1 MWTYYLFHIP
11 PRALWCLLIFDIM
24 GIWCRYCRFYGCNS
38 YATYA
43 TYALCFFLI
52 TSFIASLSHYCKYFF
67 FSHLWSAIILAFV
80 LFIISCF
87 VLSCILTFLFFLSP
101 TYSIRICSRFPHFLF
116 SLLFVGLYV
125 ILLRSWCSCGFSL
138 FVLLIFFLLFFYGH
152 YTSCYGK
159 ASLLYCT
166 VILYCILWLA
176 GYVTVSPS

>member
-1 MWTYYLFHIP
+1 MLCGVFLFL
-11 PRALWCLLIFDIM
+11 ALWAFGV
-24 GIWCRYCRFYGCNS
+24 GIADFMV
-38 YATYA
+38 AIHMPHMQ
-43 TYALCFFLI
+43 FFLI

-67 FSHLWSAIILAFV
+67 LSHLWSAIILAFV

-101 TYSIRICSRFPHFLF
+101 SYSIRIFSCFPHFLF
-116 SLLFVGLYV
+116 SLLFVGVYV
-125 ILLRSWCSCGFSL
+125 ILLRSCCSCGVSL

-166 VILYCILWLA
+166 VILYYILWLA

>member
-67 FSHLWSAIILAFV
+67 LSHLWSAIARP
-80 LFIISCF
+80 
-87 VLSCILTFLFFLSP
+87 LS
-101 TYSIRICSRFPHFLF
+101 YSSFPA
-116 SLLFVGLYV
+116 LLFLVYWLSY
-125 ILLRSWCSCGFSL
+125 F
-138 FVLLIFFLLFFYGH
+138 FFHLLIPFGSAHAFRIFYFHSYLLGYMLYFWDHGVLVVFLCLF
-152 YTSCYGK
+152 C
-159 ASLLYCT
+159 
-166 VILYCILWLA
+166 
-176 GYVTVSPS
+176 

>member
-1 MWTYYLFHIP
+1 MNLLSFSHSTTCSVVSSYFWHYGHLVSVLPILWLQFICHI
-11 PRALWCLLIFDIM
+11 C
-24 GIWCRYCRFYGCNS
+24 S
-38 YATYA
+38 
-43 TYALCFFLI
+43 FFLI